1 MLHFENRPDNEL
13 EKFIPIMASLKLL
26 VQQSKDALNE
36 LMKQKSFM

>member
-13 EKFIPIMASLKLL
+13 EKFISIMASLKLL